1 MNVAEWILVVIL
13 SITLFVFLVI
23 GIVLMVKLLG
33 LTDEARKVVIKS
45 QDIAD
50 NANGVVLNVRG
61 MTSIGGV
68 VQTFVDKYVEPK
80 LKAAKPAEKEKKW
93 IIQQL
98 TTNSGTGSYRSDI
111 WP

>member
-13 SITLFVFLVI
+13 SVTLFIFLVV
-23 GIVLMVKLLG
+23 GIILIVKLLG
-33 LTDEARKVVIKS
+33 IADEAKKVIVRS

-50 NANGVVLNVRG
+50 NANGIVSNVRG

-80 LKAAKPAEKEKKW
+80 MKEKVKN
-93 IIQQL
+93 
-98 TTNSGTGSYRSDI
+98 TKKEEK
-111 WP
+111 

>member
-1 MNVAEWILVVIL
+1 MNVAEWILVAIL
-13 SITLFVFLVI
+13 AITLLVFLII

-33 LTDEARKVVIKS
+33 VADEAKKVVVRS

-50 NANGVVLNVRG
+50 NANGVVSNVRG

-80 LKAAKPAEKEKKW
+80 LKETKKSTKKEAENE
-93 IIQQL
+93 
-98 TTNSGTGSYRSDI
+98 
-111 WP
+111 